1 MILCLE
7 AVKQAFERTQGI
19 VIRLRLPET
28 GKVIDSANSRQK
40 AVRDAGD
47 IVLFSCASASKLR
60 LGADAQRTTL
70 IEPVNDVTGADPAPV
85 KGGVA
90 AKRSF
95 EAVKRAALRK
105 APSPAALIPSASSES
120 EEAPLAPKVL

>member
-7 AVKQAFERTQGI
+7 AVKQSFERTQGI

-70 IEPVNDVTGADPAPV
+70 IEPVNDVTGAGQEPI
-85 KGGVA
+85 G
-90 AKRSF
+90 
-95 EAVKRAALRK
+95 
-105 APSPAALIPSASSES
+105 SSR
-120 EEAPLAPKVL
+120 